1 MFAWFQR
8 LLPQRGDFFGMFE
21 AHAGTLVRAAKVLQ
35 ELASNGG
42 APSEILERIHDQEH
56 QADDIIREV
65 LTAVRKTFLTPFDR
79 GAITSLIGAMDDA
92 IDEMLAV
99 ARAIDLY
106 DLRQLRP
113 EMKQI
118 VDLIAEAAA
127 VTAEAVPLLRNVSG
141 NGPKLHELTG
151 RLVDLE
157 GDADDL
163 HAVGLKK
170 AFQEIAPTSPVN
182 FAIAREVFKNL
193 ERVTDAFEDV
203 ANEID
208 GLVIDHA

>member
-21 AHAGTLVRAAKVLQ
+21 AHAVTLVRAADALQRLAADGASTHQVLEQ
-35 ELASNGG
+35 MQD
-42 APSEILERIHDQEH
+42 HEH

-92 IDEMLAV
+92 IDEMLAA

-106 DLRQLRP
+106 ELQELRP

-118 VDLIAEAAA
+118 IGLIAEAAA
-127 VTAEAVPLLRNVSG
+127 VTAEAIPLLRNVSA
-141 NGPKLHELTG
+141 NGAKLHRLTG
-151 RLVDLE
+151 RLVSLE
-157 GDADDL
+157 GEADEI
-163 HAVGLKK
+163 HAAGLRQ
-170 AFQEIAPTSPVN
+170 AFQHARTDPLQ
-182 FAIAREVFKNL
+182 FAVAREVFKNL
-193 ERVTDAFEDV
+193 ERVTDEFEDV
-203 ANEID
+203 ANQID
-208 GLVIDHA
+208 GIVIDHA

>member
-1 MFAWFQR
+1 
-8 LLPQRGDFFGMFE
+8 
-21 AHAGTLVRAAKVLQ
+21 VLQ
-35 ELASNGG
+35 E
-42 APSEILERIHDQEH
+42 ERIG
-56 QADDIIREV
+56 
-65 LTAVRKTFLTPFDR
+65 AVR
-79 GAITSLIGAMDDA
+79 DA
-92 IDEMLAV
+92 
-99 ARAIDLY
+99 ARASRRALS
-106 DLRQLRP
+106 
-113 EMKQI
+113 
-118 VDLIAEAAA
+118 VDFPLELALPRLPDAPPTPVISCAA

-141 NGPKLHELTG
+141 NGPRLHELTG

-203 ANEID
+203 ANQID
-208 GLVIDHA
+208 GIVIDHA